1 MFSLTMVIGDAQ
13 IERFTHIGRS
23 LFSSDNS
30 LTLADKL
37 KALMKPTQTLGLIQ
51 WFHEHKQLPRT
62 MGNSKMKTVGVIGL
76 GYVGLPTAIG
86 FHDAGFEVWGVDV
99 SQRTVDMVMAGKNP
113 TGDPDVD
120 DIVPAPGT
128 ERWHITNSTAEA
140 VPHCDV
146 VLVTVPTPITH
157 DLKPDLSYV
166 EAAGRA
172 VFEAIP
178 KGSNT
183 IVVLESTVYPGVTA
197 QTWMPI
203 VDELGL
209 VTGEDVEIA
218 YCPERFNPGD
228 PAHGVRQVARVIGC
242 SNPEVGQALV
252 SLYSKLTSEDVR
264 YVGKLEVAEAA
275 KVIENVQRDINIA
288 LVNELARIFPALDV
302 DVEDVL
308 SAAATK
314 WNFHRYTPGVGV
326 GGHCIPVDPYY
337 MIQRAADV
345 GVPAGLITAAR
356 AVNRSMP
363 NHVAQVLVNI
373 LWKAGL
379 SAENT
384 KVLLLGW
391 SYKAEVGDPRETPA
405 EPLAEAL
412 HEKGIG
418 VGVYDPHLEAEGMPD
433 HVDWVGTLDEA
444 KGYDMAVL
452 VTAHKACVDL
462 DWRRLLSQMNTPL
475 LYDGRRVLDLPE
487 LESMGWGVH
496 AVGRPN

>member
-1 MFSLTMVIGDAQ
+1 MDWSQ
-13 IERFTHIGRS
+13 RFAGRVK
-23 LFSSDNS
+23 NGE
-30 LTLADKL
+30 L
-37 KALMKPTQTLGLIQ
+37 K
-51 WFHEHKQLPRT
+51 
-62 MGNSKMKTVGVIGL
+62 VGIIGL

-99 SQRTVDMVMAGKNP
+99 SQRTVDMVLKGENP

-128 ERWHITNSTAEA
+128 ERWHITNSAAEA

-166 EAAGRA
+166 AAAGRD
-172 VFEAIP
+172 VFNSIP

-197 QTWMPI
+197 QTWTPI
-203 VDELGL
+203 IKELGL
-209 VTGEDVEIA
+209 EIGKDLEIA

-242 SNPEVGQALV
+242 SNPDVGEALV
-252 SLYSKLTSEDVR
+252 ALYSQLTTEDVR

-363 NHVAQVLVNI
+363 SHVAGVLSEIMWNSKV
-373 LWKAGL
+373 
-379 SAENT
+379 SADDAR
-384 KVLLLGW
+384 VLLLGW

-405 EPLAEAL
+405 EPLAETLMA
-412 HEKGIG
+412 KGIT
-418 VGVYDPHLEAEGMPD
+418 VGAWDPHLDNNSFPKG
-433 HVDWVGTLDEA
+433 VQSVSTLDEA
-444 KGYDMAVL
+444 QDFDMVVL
-452 VTAHKACVDL
+452 VTAHKACLEL
-462 DWRRLLSQMNTPL
+462 DWQALLGQMRTPL
-475 LYDGRRVLDLPE
+475 LYDGRRVLDLDT
-487 LESMGWGVH
+487 LKHMGWKPY
-496 AVGRPN
+496 AVGRPLAD

>member
-1 MFSLTMVIGDAQ
+1 MGTPLSFAEQ
-13 IERFTHIGRS
+13 IARG
-23 LFSSDNS
+23 
-30 LTLADKL
+30 
-37 KALMKPTQTLGLIQ
+37 QV
-51 WFHEHKQLPRT
+51 
-62 MGNSKMKTVGVIGL
+62 TVGIIGL

-86 FHDAGFEVWGVDV
+86 FHDAGFEIWGVDV
-99 SQRTVDMVMAGKNP
+99 SQRTVDMVRRGENP

-128 ERWHITNSTAEA
+128 ERWNITTSTAEA

-197 QTWMPI
+197 QTWLPI
-203 VDELGL
+203 VEELGL
-209 VTGEDVEIA
+209 VIGEDVEIA

-228 PAHGVRQVARVIGC
+228 AAHGVRQVARVIGC
-242 SNPEVGQALV
+242 SNPEIGEKLV
-252 SLYSKLTSEDVR
+252 QLYSKLTTEDVR

-363 NHVAQVLVNI
+363 SHVAGVLSDIMWNAKV
-373 LWKAGL
+373 
-379 SAENT
+379 SADDA

-405 EPLAEAL
+405 EPLAETL
-412 HEKGIG
+412 MSKGII
-418 VGVYDPHLEAEGMPD
+418 VGAWDPHLEQASFPEGVHEISDISSAE
-433 HVDWVGTLDEA
+433 
-444 KGYDMAVL
+444 GYDMVVL
-452 VTAHKACVDL
+452 VTAHKACLEL
-462 DWRRLLSQMNTPL
+462 DWQALLSNMRTPL
-475 LYDGRRVLDLPE
+475 LYDGRRVLN
-487 LESMGWGVH
+487 LENLRSMGWAPY
-496 AVGRPN
+496 AVGRPLDN

>member
-1 MFSLTMVIGDAQ
+1 MGSVFEHEIGGG
-13 IERFTHIGRS
+13 HLS
-23 LFSSDNS
+23 
-30 LTLADKL
+30 
-37 KALMKPTQTLGLIQ
+37 
-51 WFHEHKQLPRT
+51 
-62 MGNSKMKTVGVIGL
+62 VGIIGL

-86 FHDAGFEVWGVDV
+86 FHDAGFNVWGVDV
-99 SQRTVDMVMAGKNP
+99 SQRTVDMVLKGENP

-128 ERWHITNSTAEA
+128 ERWHITNSAAEA

-166 EAAGRA
+166 AGAGRD
-172 VFEAIP
+172 VFNAIP

-197 QTWMPI
+197 QTWHPI
-203 VDELGL
+203 IEELGL
-209 VTGEDVEIA
+209 EIGKDLEIA

-242 SNPEVGQALV
+242 SNPDVGESLV
-252 SLYSKLTSEDVR
+252 ALYSQLTTEDVR

-363 NHVAQVLVNI
+363 SHVAGVLSDIMWSSKVP
-373 LWKAGL
+373 ADD
-379 SAENT
+379 AR
-384 KVLLLGW
+384 VLLLGW

-405 EPLAEAL
+405 EPLAETLMA
-412 HEKGIG
+412 KGIT
-418 VGVYDPHLEAEGMPD
+418 VGAWDPHLDNNSFPEG
-433 HVDWVGTLDEA
+433 VQSVSTLDEA
-444 KGYDMAVL
+444 LDFDMVVL
-452 VTAHKACVDL
+452 VTAHKACLEL
-462 DWRRLLSQMNTPL
+462 DWQGLLSQMRTPL
-475 LYDGRRVLDLPE
+475 LYDGRRVLDLDA
-487 LESMGWGVH
+487 LKHMGWKAY
-496 AVGRPN
+496 AVGKPLAE

>member
-1 MFSLTMVIGDAQ
+1 MSWSQ
-13 IERFTHIGRS
+13 R
-23 LFSSDNS
+23 FSS
-30 LTLADKL
+30 
-37 KALMKPTQTLGLIQ
+37 LISN
-51 WFHEHKQLPRT
+51 ED
-62 MGNSKMKTVGVIGL
+62 MTVGIIGL

-86 FHDAGFEVWGVDV
+86 FHDAGFTVWGVDV
-99 SQRTVDMVMAGKNP
+99 SQRTVDMVKAGENP

-120 DIVPAPGT
+120 DIIPAPGT
-128 ERWHITNSTAEA
+128 ERWSITTSTAEA

-146 VLVTVPTPITH
+146 VLVTVPTPITP

-203 VDELGL
+203 IEELAL
-209 VTGEDVEIA
+209 VIGEDLEIA

-228 PAHGVRQVARVIGC
+228 SAHGVRQVARVIGC
-242 SNPEVGQALV
+242 SNPDVGEALV
-252 SLYSKLTSEDVR
+252 TLYQKLTSEDVR

-337 MIQRAADV
+337 MIQRASDV

-363 NHVAQVLVNI
+363 SHVAGVLTDVM
-373 LWKAGL
+373 W
-379 SAENT
+379 SA
-384 KVLLLGW
+384 KVPADAARVLLLGW

-405 EPLAEAL
+405 EPLAETLIA
-412 HEKGIG
+412 KGIT
-418 VGVYDPHLEAEGMPD
+418 VGAWDPHLEGSMFPEGVIAETD
-433 HVDWVGTLDEA
+433 VSEA
-444 KGYDMAVL
+444 NGYDMVVL
-452 VTAHKACVDL
+452 VTAHKACLDL
-462 DWRRLLSQMNTPL
+462 DWQALLSNMRTPL
-475 LYDGRRVLDLPE
+475 LYDGRRVLDLE
-487 LESMGWGVH
+487 ALKSMGWQCY
-496 AVGRPN
+496 AVGKPLGE

>member
-1 MFSLTMVIGDAQ
+1 M
-13 IERFTHIGRS
+13 
-23 LFSSDNS
+23 NS
-30 LTLADKL
+30 LSDIAVKITSGHL
-37 KALMKPTQTLGLIQ
+37 
-51 WFHEHKQLPRT
+51 R
-62 MGNSKMKTVGVIGL
+62 VGIVGL

-86 FHDAGFEVWGVDV
+86 FHEAGFEVWGVDV
-99 SQRTVDMVMAGKNP
+99 SQRTVDMVLQGKNP

-120 DIVPAPGT
+120 GIVPAPGT
-128 ERWHITNSTAEA
+128 ERWHITTSSAEA

-146 VLVTVPTPITH
+146 ILVTVPTPITH

-166 EAAGRA
+166 AGAGRD
-172 VFEAIP
+172 VFQAIQ
-178 KGSNT
+178 KGSGT

-197 QTWMPI
+197 QTWLPI
-203 VDELGL
+203 IEELGL
-209 VTGEDVEIA
+209 VIGEDLEIA

-242 SNPEVGQALV
+242 SNPEVGAALV
-252 SLYSKLTSEDVR
+252 ALYQRLTTEDVR

-363 NHVAQVLVNI
+363 SHVAGVLSDLMWN
-373 LWKAGL
+373 AGVP
-379 SAENT
+379 AGEA

-405 EPLAEAL
+405 EPLAETLMA
-412 HEKGIG
+412 KGIA
-418 VGVYDPHLEAEGMPD
+418 VGAWDPHLESNMFPAGVEVVSNISEAE
-433 HVDWVGTLDEA
+433 
-444 KGYDMAVL
+444 GYDMAVL
-452 VTAHKACVDL
+452 VTAHKACL
-462 DWRRLLSQMNTPL
+462 SIDWAALVKQMRTPL
-475 LYDGRRVLDLPE
+475 IYDGRRVLDLDD
-487 LESMGWGVH
+487 LTSKGWKAY
-496 AVGRPN
+496 AVGRPV

>member
-1 MFSLTMVIGDAQ
+1 MDWNA
-13 IERFTHIGRS
+13 RY
-23 LFSSDNS
+23 
-30 LTLADKL
+30 ADRVKN
-37 KALMKPTQTLGLIQ
+37 G
-51 WFHEHKQLPRT
+51 QL
-62 MGNSKMKTVGVIGL
+62 TVGIIGL

-86 FHDAGFEVWGVDV
+86 FHDAGFNVWGVDV
-99 SQRTVDMVMAGKNP
+99 SQRTVDMVLKGKNP

-128 ERWHITNSTAEA
+128 ENWHITNSAAEA

-166 EAAGRA
+166 AGA
-172 VFEAIP
+172 GLDVFQAIP
-178 KGSNT
+178 KGSRT

-197 QTWMPI
+197 QTWHPI
-203 VDELGL
+203 IEELGL
-209 VTGEDVEIA
+209 KVGEDLEIA

-242 SNPEVGQALV
+242 SNPEVGAALV
-252 SLYSKLTSEDVR
+252 ALYQRLTAEDVR

-363 NHVAQVLVNI
+363 SHVAGVLSD
-373 LWKAGL
+373 LMWSAGV
-379 SAENT
+379 AAGDA

-405 EPLAEAL
+405 EPLAETLMA
-412 HEKGIG
+412 KGIT
-418 VGVYDPHLEAEGMPD
+418 VGAWDPHLDDGSYPEGVEVVTD
-433 HVDWVGTLDEA
+433 INA
-444 KGYDMAVL
+444 AQGYDMAVL
-452 VTAHKACVDL
+452 VTAHKACLSL
-462 DWRRLLSQMNTPL
+462 DWESLAKQMRTPL
-475 LYDGRRVLDLPE
+475 MYDGRRVLDLDE
-487 LESMGWGVH
+487 LKSSGWNAY
-496 AVGRPN
+496 AVGRPV

>member
-1 MFSLTMVIGDAQ
+1 MDMLHA
-13 IERFTHIGRS
+13 FT
-23 LFSSDNS
+23 
-30 LTLADKL
+30 DKIANGQL
-37 KALMKPTQTLGLIQ
+37 K
-51 WFHEHKQLPRT
+51 
-62 MGNSKMKTVGVIGL
+62 VGIIGL

-99 SQRTVDMVMAGKNP
+99 SQRTVDMVLKGENP

-128 ERWHITNSTAEA
+128 ERWNITNSAAEA

-146 VLVTVPTPITH
+146 ILVTVPTPITH

-166 EAAGRA
+166 AGAGRD
-172 VFEAIP
+172 VFQAIR

-203 VDELGL
+203 IEELGL
-209 VTGEDVEIA
+209 IIGEDLEIA

-242 SNPEVGQALV
+242 ENPEIGEILV
-252 SLYSKLTSEDVR
+252 QLYSKLTTEDVR

-363 NHVAQVLVNI
+363 SHVAGVLSDLMWN
-373 LWKAGL
+373 AGVP
-379 SAENT
+379 AGEA

-405 EPLAEAL
+405 EPLAETL
-412 HEKGIG
+412 MSKGIT
-418 VGVYDPHLEAEGMPD
+418 VGAWDPHLEDAMYPEGVEVISD
-433 HVDWVGTLDEA
+433 IGA
-444 KGYDMAVL
+444 AQGYDMAIL
-452 VTAHKACVDL
+452 VTAHKACLAL
-462 DWRRLLSQMNTPL
+462 DWSSLAKQMRTPL
-475 LYDGRRVLDLPE
+475 IYDGRRVLDLEE
-487 LESMGWGVH
+487 LKSCGWNAF
-496 AVGRPN
+496 AVGRPV

>member
-1 MFSLTMVIGDAQ
+1 MGGNLQDLNLKNITGLTIG
-13 IERFTHIGRS
+13 I
-23 LFSSDNS
+23 
-30 LTLADKL
+30 
-37 KALMKPTQTLGLIQ
+37 
-51 WFHEHKQLPRT
+51 
-62 MGNSKMKTVGVIGL
+62 VGL

-86 FHDAGFEVWGVDV
+86 FHDAGFDVWGVDV
-99 SQRTVDMVMAGKNP
+99 SQRTVDMVLKGQNP

-120 DIVPAPGT
+120 DIVPKPET
-128 ERWHITNSTAEA
+128 ERWHITTSAAEA

-166 EAAGRA
+166 EAAGRD
-172 VFEAIP
+172 VFNHLK

-183 IVVLESTVYPGVTA
+183 IVILESTVYPGVTA
-197 QTWMPI
+197 QTWLPI
-203 VDELGL
+203 IEELGL
-209 VTGEDVEIA
+209 VIGEDVEIA

-242 SNPEVGQALV
+242 SNPEVGEKLV
-252 SLYSKLTSEDVR
+252 ELYSKLTSEDVR

-363 NHVAQVLVNI
+363 NHVAGVVTDLMWNANVP
-373 LWKAGL
+373 AGE
-379 SAENT
+379 A

-405 EPLAEAL
+405 EPLAATL
-412 HEKGIG
+412 LGKNIT
-418 VGVYDPHLEAEGMPD
+418 VGAWDPHIESSLYPEGVVPVEDISDAEG
-433 HVDWVGTLDEA
+433 
-444 KGYDMAVL
+444 YDLVIL
-452 VTAHKACVDL
+452 VTAHKACLEIDWSALL
-462 DWRRLLSQMNTPL
+462 DRMRTPIV
-475 LYDGRRVLDLPE
+475 YDGRRVLDLNE
-487 LESMGWGVH
+487 LESMGWATH
-496 AVGRPN
+496 AVGKPV

>member
-1 MFSLTMVIGDAQ
+1 MSKESG
-13 IERFTHIGRS
+13 
-23 LFSSDNS
+23 
-30 LTLADKL
+30 
-37 KALMKPTQTLGLIQ
+37 GL
-51 WFHEHKQLPRT
+51 
-62 MGNSKMKTVGVIGL
+62 SVGIIGL

-86 FHDAGFEVWGVDV
+86 FHDAGFNVWGVDV
-99 SQRTVDMVMAGKNP
+99 SQRSVDMILRGENP

-120 DIVPAPGT
+120 DIVPKPGT
-128 ERWHITNSTAEA
+128 ERWNITTSTAEA
-140 VPHCDV
+140 VPNCDV
-146 VLVTVPTPITH
+146 ILVTVPTPITH

-166 EAAGRA
+166 AAAGRA

-183 IVVLESTVYPGVTA
+183 IVVLESTVYPGVTTE
-197 QTWMPI
+197 TWLPI
-203 VDELGL
+203 IEELGL
-209 VTGEDVEIA
+209 VIGEDVEIA

-242 SNPEVGQALV
+242 PNPEVGQKLV
-252 SLYSKLTSEDVR
+252 DLYSKLTSEDVR

-288 LVNELARIFPALDV
+288 LVNELARIFPAMDV

-363 NHVAQVLVNI
+363 NHVAGVVTDLM
-373 LWKAGL
+373 WSAGVP
-379 SAENT
+379 AGEA

-405 EPLAEAL
+405 EPLAATL
-412 HEKGIG
+412 IG
-418 VGVYDPHLEAEGMPD
+418 KNITVGAWDPHIDSSLYPESVVP
-433 HVDWVGTLDEA
+433 VDDLSEVD
-444 KGYDMAVL
+444 GYDLVIL
-452 VTAHKACVDL
+452 VTAHKACL
-462 DWRRLLSQMNTPL
+462 NIDWGALLNRMRTPIV
-475 LYDGRRVLDLPE
+475 YDGRRVLDLEE
-487 LESMGWGVH
+487 LEAMGWKAH
-496 AVGRPN
+496 AVGRPIQEN

>member
-1 MFSLTMVIGDAQ
+1 MVKSVAI
-13 IERFTHIGRS
+13 
-23 LFSSDNS
+23 
-30 LTLADKL
+30 
-37 KALMKPTQTLGLIQ
+37 
-51 WFHEHKQLPRT
+51 
-62 MGNSKMKTVGVIGL
+62 IGL

-86 FHDAGFEVWGVDV
+86 FHDAGFNVWGVDV
-99 SQRTVDMVMAGKNP
+99 SERSVKMILRGENP

-120 DIVPAPGT
+120 DIVPQPGS
-128 ERWHITNSTAEA
+128 ERWNITMSTAEA
-140 VPHCDV
+140 VPQCDV
-146 VLVTVPTPITH
+146 VLVTVPTPITQ

-166 EAAGRA
+166 AAAGRA

-183 IVVLESTVYPGVTA
+183 IVVLESTVYPGVTTE
-197 QTWMPI
+197 TWLPI
-203 VDELGL
+203 IEELGL
-209 VTGEDVEIA
+209 IIGEDVEIA

-242 SNPEVGQALV
+242 SNPGVGEKLV
-252 SLYSKLTSEDVR
+252 DLYSKLTSEDVR

-363 NHVAQVLVNI
+363 SHVAGVVTDL
-373 LWKAGL
+373 LWNAGVPAGKA
-379 SAENT
+379 

-405 EPLAEAL
+405 EPLAATLMAKNIE
-412 HEKGIG
+412 
-418 VGVYDPHLEAEGMPD
+418 VGAWDPHIESALYPEGVVPVEDVTDAEG
-433 HVDWVGTLDEA
+433 
-444 KGYDMAVL
+444 YDLVIL
-452 VTAHKACVDL
+452 VTAHNACLEL
-462 DWRRLLSQMNTPL
+462 DWHTLLSKMRTPI
-475 LYDGRRVLDLPE
+475 LYDGRRVLDLDN
-487 LESMGWGVH
+487 LKSLGWETY
-496 AVGRPN
+496 AVGRPIMEH

>member
-1 MFSLTMVIGDAQ
+1 MSMAHPADFAVRAATGDLTIG
-13 IERFTHIGRS
+13 I
-23 LFSSDNS
+23 
-30 LTLADKL
+30 
-37 KALMKPTQTLGLIQ
+37 
-51 WFHEHKQLPRT
+51 
-62 MGNSKMKTVGVIGL
+62 IGL

-86 FHDAGFEVWGVDV
+86 FHDAGFNVWGVDV
-99 SQRTVDMVMAGKNP
+99 SQRTVDMVNAGENP

-128 ERWHITNSTAEA
+128 ERWNITTSSAKA

-166 EAAGRA
+166 AGAGRD
-172 VFEAIP
+172 VFQAIP
-178 KGSNT
+178 KGSRT

-203 VDELGL
+203 IEELELTIGDDL
-209 VTGEDVEIA
+209 EIA

-242 SNPEVGQALV
+242 SNPEVGAALV
-252 SLYSKLTSEDVR
+252 ALYQRLTAEDVR

-363 NHVAQVLVNI
+363 SHVAGVLSD
-373 LWKAGL
+373 LMWSAGV
-379 SAENT
+379 AAGDA

-405 EPLAEAL
+405 EPLAETLMA
-412 HEKGIG
+412 KGIT
-418 VGVYDPHLEAEGMPD
+418 VGAWDPHLDDGSYPEGVEVVTD
-433 HVDWVGTLDEA
+433 ITA
-444 KGYDMAVL
+444 AQGYDMAVL
-452 VTAHKACVDL
+452 VTAHKACLSL
-462 DWRRLLSQMNTPL
+462 DWASLAKQMRTPL
-475 LYDGRRVLDLPE
+475 MYDGRRVLDLDE
-487 LESMGWGVH
+487 LKSSGWNAY
-496 AVGRPN
+496 AVGRPV

>member
-1 MFSLTMVIGDAQ
+1 MGYSSKFPQDAKDGQLTI
-13 IERFTHIGRS
+13 
-23 LFSSDNS
+23 
-30 LTLADKL
+30 
-37 KALMKPTQTLGLIQ
+37 
-51 WFHEHKQLPRT
+51 
-62 MGNSKMKTVGVIGL
+62 GVIGL

-86 FHDAGFEVWGVDV
+86 FHDAGFNVWGVDV
-99 SQRTVDMVMAGKNP
+99 SQRTVDMVRAGENP

-120 DIVPAPGT
+120 DIVPGPGT
-128 ERWHITNSTAEA
+128 DRWHITTSSAEA
-140 VPHCDV
+140 VPHCDAI
-146 VLVTVPTPITH
+146 LVTVPTPITH

-166 EAAGRA
+166 AGAGRD
-172 VFEAIP
+172 VFQSIP
-178 KGSNT
+178 KGSRT

-203 VDELGL
+203 IEKLGL
-209 VTGEDVEIA
+209 VIGEDLEIA

-242 SNPEVGQALV
+242 SNPDVGEALV
-252 SLYSKLTSEDVR
+252 ALYQKLTSEDVR

-363 NHVAQVLVNI
+363 SHVAGVLTDI
-373 LWKAGL
+373 MW
-379 SAENT
+379 SAKVPAAEA

-405 EPLAEAL
+405 EPLAETLMA
-412 HEKGIG
+412 KGIT
-418 VGVYDPHLEAEGMPD
+418 VGAWDPHLESSMFPEGVIAETD
-433 HVDWVGTLDEA
+433 VSEA
-444 KGYDMAVL
+444 NGYDMVVL
-452 VTAHKACVDL
+452 VTAHKACLDL
-462 DWRRLLSQMNTPL
+462 DWQALLSNMRTPL
-475 LYDGRRVLDLPE
+475 LYDGRRVLNLDTLK
-487 LESMGWGVH
+487 SIGWQCY
-496 AVGRPN
+496 AVGKPLGE

>member
-1 MFSLTMVIGDAQ
+1 MAASLAVVHVDLVASFQ
-13 IERFTHIGRS
+13 
-23 LFSSDNS
+23 DKVKNS
-30 LTLADKL
+30 NLA
-37 KALMKPTQTLGLIQ
+37 
-51 WFHEHKQLPRT
+51 
-62 MGNSKMKTVGVIGL
+62 VGIIGL

-86 FHDAGFEVWGVDV
+86 FHDAGFNVWGVDV
-99 SQRTVDMVMAGKNP
+99 SQRTVDMVLKGENP

-128 ERWHITNSTAEA
+128 ERWNITTSTAEA

-166 EAAGRA
+166 AGAGRD

-203 VDELGL
+203 IEELGL
-209 VTGEDVEIA
+209 EIGKDLEIA

-242 SNPEVGQALV
+242 SNPDVGAALV
-252 SLYSKLTSEDVR
+252 ALYSKLTSEDVR

-363 NHVAQVLVNI
+363 SHVAGVLSDLMWN
-373 LWKAGL
+373 AGV
-379 SAENT
+379 AAKDA

-405 EPLAEAL
+405 EPLAETLMA
-412 HEKGIG
+412 KGIT
-418 VGVYDPHLEAEGMPD
+418 VGAWDPHLGDGSYPEGVEVISNIAD
-433 HVDWVGTLDEA
+433 AHGF
-444 KGYDMAVL
+444 DMAVL
-452 VTAHKACVDL
+452 VTAHKACLSL
-462 DWRRLLSQMNTPL
+462 DWAQLAQQMRTPL
-475 LYDGRRVLDLPE
+475 IYDGRRVLNLDE
-487 LESMGWGVH
+487 LNNSGWKAY
-496 AVGRPN
+496 AVGRPV

>member
-1 MFSLTMVIGDAQ
+1 MAQ
-13 IERFTHIGRS
+13 PAQFIERAATGDLTIG
-23 LFSSDNS
+23 
-30 LTLADKL
+30 
-37 KALMKPTQTLGLIQ
+37 I
-51 WFHEHKQLPRT
+51 
-62 MGNSKMKTVGVIGL
+62 IGL

-86 FHDAGFEVWGVDV
+86 FHDAGFNVWGVDV
-99 SQRTVDMVMAGKNP
+99 SQRTVDMVKAGKNP

-128 ERWHITNSTAEA
+128 ERWNITTSSAEA

-146 VLVTVPTPITH
+146 ILVTVPTPITH

-166 EAAGRA
+166 EGAGRD
-172 VFEAIP
+172 VFQAIQ

-197 QTWMPI
+197 QTWHPI
-203 VDELGL
+203 IEELGL
-209 VTGEDVEIA
+209 VIGEDLEIA

-228 PAHGVRQVARVIGC
+228 SAHGVRQVARVIGC
-242 SNPEVGQALV
+242 TNPEVGKALV
-252 SLYSKLTSEDVR
+252 ALYQRLTTEDVR

-288 LVNELARIFPALDV
+288 LVNELARIFPALGV

-363 NHVAQVLVNI
+363 SHVAGVLSDLMWNANVP
-373 LWKAGL
+373 AGE
-379 SAENT
+379 A

-405 EPLAEAL
+405 EPLAETLMA
-412 HEKGIG
+412 KGIT
-418 VGVYDPHLEAEGMPD
+418 VGAWDPHLDDESFPEGVEVISD
-433 HVDWVGTLDEA
+433 LSKAVD
-444 KGYDMAVL
+444 YDMAVL
-452 VTAHKACVDL
+452 VTAHKVCLEL
-462 DWRRLLSQMNTPL
+462 DWAALAKQMRTPL
-475 LYDGRRVLDLPE
+475 IYDGRRVLNLDDLT
-487 LESMGWGVH
+487 SKGWKAH
-496 AVGRPN
+496 AVGRPHGDSS

>member
-1 MFSLTMVIGDAQ
+1 MPQPAQFAERAASGDLTIG
-13 IERFTHIGRS
+13 I
-23 LFSSDNS
+23 
-30 LTLADKL
+30 
-37 KALMKPTQTLGLIQ
+37 
-51 WFHEHKQLPRT
+51 
-62 MGNSKMKTVGVIGL
+62 IGL

-86 FHDAGFEVWGVDV
+86 FHDAGFNVWGVDV
-99 SQRTVDMVMAGKNP
+99 SQRTVDMVKAGKNP

-128 ERWHITNSTAEA
+128 ERWHITTSSAEA

-166 EAAGRA
+166 EGAGRD

-197 QTWMPI
+197 QTWHPI
-203 VDELGL
+203 IEELGL
-209 VTGEDVEIA
+209 VIGEDLEIA

-242 SNPEVGQALV
+242 SNPEVGAALV
-252 SLYSKLTSEDVR
+252 ALYQKLTSEDVR

-363 NHVAQVLVNI
+363 SHVAGVLSDIMWNAKVP
-373 LWKAGL
+373 ADD
-379 SAENT
+379 A

-405 EPLAEAL
+405 EPLAETL
-412 HEKGIG
+412 MSKGIT
-418 VGVYDPHLEAEGMPD
+418 VGAWDPHLDNDMFPEGVVAVSD
-433 HVDWVGTLDEA
+433 IESA
-444 KGYDMAVL
+444 QGYDMVVL
-452 VTAHKACVDL
+452 VTAHEACLTL
-462 DWRRLLSQMNTPL
+462 DWANLLSSMRTPL
-475 LYDGRRVLDLPE
+475 VYDGRRVLDLE
-487 LESMGWGVH
+487 ALQSLGWSTF
-496 AVGRPN
+496 AVGKPLVNHQ

>member
-1 MFSLTMVIGDAQ
+1 MGGFSDFKHSAESGD
-13 IERFTHIGRS
+13 
-23 LFSSDNS
+23 L
-30 LTLADKL
+30 
-37 KALMKPTQTLGLIQ
+37 
-51 WFHEHKQLPRT
+51 
-62 MGNSKMKTVGVIGL
+62 TVGIIGL

-86 FHDAGFEVWGVDV
+86 FHDAGFTVWGVDV
-99 SQRTVDMVMAGKNP
+99 SQRTVDMVLQGKNP

-120 DIVPAPGT
+120 DIVPDPGT
-128 ERWHITNSTAEA
+128 ERWHISTSAAEA
-140 VPHCDV
+140 VPNCDV

-166 EAAGRA
+166 EAAGRD
-172 VFEAIP
+172 VFKSIP
-178 KGSNT
+178 KGSRT

-197 QTWMPI
+197 QTWLPI
-203 VDELGL
+203 IEELGL
-209 VTGEDVEIA
+209 VIGEDVEIA

-228 PAHGVRQVARVIGC
+228 SAHGVRQVARVIGC
-242 SNPEVGQALV
+242 SNPEVGEGLV
-252 SLYSKLTSEDVR
+252 ALYSKLTSEDVR

-363 NHVAQVLVNI
+363 SHVAGVLSDLMWNSGVP
-373 LWKAGL
+373 AGD
-379 SAENT
+379 AR
-384 KVLLLGW
+384 VLLLGW

-405 EPLAEAL
+405 EPLAETL
-412 HEKGIG
+412 MSKGIK
-418 VGVYDPHLEAEGMPD
+418 VATWDPHIDFGEYLEGVEVISNIED
-433 HVDWVGTLDEA
+433 A
-444 KGYDMAVL
+444 KGYDIAVL
-452 VTAHKACVDL
+452 VTAHKACLNL
-462 DWRRLLSQMNTPL
+462 DWNKLLGQMRTPL
-475 LYDGRRVLDLPE
+475 VYDGRRVLDLDS
-487 LESMGWGVH
+487 LQKSGWQTY
-496 AVGRPN
+496 AVGKPV

>member
-1 MFSLTMVIGDAQ
+1 MEEGASADFSTIG
-13 IERFTHIGRS
+13 I
-23 LFSSDNS
+23 
-30 LTLADKL
+30 
-37 KALMKPTQTLGLIQ
+37 
-51 WFHEHKQLPRT
+51 
-62 MGNSKMKTVGVIGL
+62 IGL

-86 FHDAGFEVWGVDV
+86 FHDAGFNVWGVDV
-99 SQRTVDMVMAGKNP
+99 SQRTVDMVLQGKNP

-120 DIVPAPGT
+120 DIVPKPGT
-128 ERWHITNSTAEA
+128 ERWHITTSTAEA

-166 EAAGRA
+166 EAAGRD
-172 VFEAIP
+172 VFKSIP

-197 QTWMPI
+197 QTWLPI
-203 VDELGL
+203 IEELGL
-209 VTGEDVEIA
+209 VIGEDVEIA

-242 SNPEVGQALV
+242 SNPEVGDSLV
-252 SLYSKLTSEDVR
+252 NLYSKLTSEDVR

-302 DVEDVL
+302 EVEDVL

-363 NHVAQVLVNI
+363 SHVGGVISDI
-373 LWKAGL
+373 LWSAGVD
-379 SAENT
+379 ANDA

-405 EPLAEAL
+405 EPLSHAL
-412 HEKGIG
+412 NSKGIK
-418 VGVYDPHLEAEGMPD
+418 VGVWDPHLTNDMYPEFVSPLSSIDDAEG
-433 HVDWVGTLDEA
+433 
-444 KGYDMAVL
+444 YDIAVL
-452 VTAHKACVDL
+452 VTAHKACVDIE
-462 DWRRLLSQMNTPL
+462 WEVLLTKMRTPII
-475 LYDGRRVLDLPE
+475 YDGRRVLDLDN
-487 LESMGWGVH
+487 LSKMGWMVH
-496 AVGRPN
+496 AVGKPTNH

>member
-1 MFSLTMVIGDAQ
+1 
-13 IERFTHIGRS
+13 
-23 LFSSDNS
+23 
-30 LTLADKL
+30 
-37 KALMKPTQTLGLIQ
+37 MK
-51 WFHEHKQLPRT
+51 
-62 MGNSKMKTVGVIGL
+62 SVGVIGL

-99 SQRTVDMVMAGKNP
+99 SERSVEMILRGENP

-120 DIVPAPGT
+120 HIIPQPGL
-128 ERWHITNSTAEA
+128 ERWNITMSAAEA

-146 VLVTVPTPITH
+146 VLITVPTPITH

-166 EAAGRA
+166 YAAGRA
-172 VFEAIP
+172 VFEAVP

-183 IVVLESTVYPGVTA
+183 IVVLESTVYPGVTTE
-197 QTWMPI
+197 TWLPI
-203 VDELGL
+203 IEELGL
-209 VTGEDVEIA
+209 VIGEDVEIA

-242 SNPEVGQALV
+242 SNPEVGHKLV
-252 SLYSKLTSEDVR
+252 ELYSKLTSEDVR

-337 MIQRAADV
+337 MIQRASDV

-363 NHVAQVLVNI
+363 SHVAGVVTDL
-373 LWKAGL
+373 LWSAGVKA
-379 SAENT
+379 SDAR
-384 KVLLLGW
+384 VLLLGW

-405 EPLAEAL
+405 EPLAATL
-412 HEKGIG
+412 LAKGIT
-418 VGVYDPHLEAEGMPD
+418 VGAWDPHIDSTLFPEGIVAIEDMSTAEG
-433 HVDWVGTLDEA
+433 
-444 KGYDMAVL
+444 YDLAIL
-452 VTAHKACVDL
+452 VTAHKACLNIDWGDL
-462 DWRRLLSQMNTPL
+462 LGKMRTSIV
-475 LYDGRRVLDLPE
+475 YDGRRVLDLDK
-487 LESMGWGVH
+487 LKAMGWVTH
-496 AVGRPN
+496 AVGKPV

>member
-1 MFSLTMVIGDAQ
+1 MAQSAQFAERAATGDLTIG
-13 IERFTHIGRS
+13 I
-23 LFSSDNS
+23 
-30 LTLADKL
+30 
-37 KALMKPTQTLGLIQ
+37 
-51 WFHEHKQLPRT
+51 
-62 MGNSKMKTVGVIGL
+62 IGL

-86 FHDAGFEVWGVDV
+86 FHDAGFNVWGVDV
-99 SQRTVDMVMAGKNP
+99 SQRTVDMVMVGKNP

-128 ERWHITNSTAEA
+128 ERWNITTSTSEA
-140 VPHCDV
+140 VPHCDA

-172 VFEAIP
+172 VFESIP
-178 KGSNT
+178 KGSKT

-197 QTWMPI
+197 QTWHPI
-203 VDELGL
+203 IEELGL
-209 VTGEDVEIA
+209 EIGTDLEIA

-242 SNPEVGQALV
+242 SNPDVGAALV
-252 SLYSKLTSEDVR
+252 ALYSKLTSEDVR

-363 NHVAQVLVNI
+363 NHVAGVLTDVM
-373 LWKAGL
+373 W
-379 SAENT
+379 SAKVPADDA

-405 EPLAEAL
+405 EPLAETL
-412 HEKGIG
+412 LSKGIT
-418 VGVYDPHLEAEGMPD
+418 VGAWDPHLESSMFPEGVHAVTD
-433 HVDWVGTLDEA
+433 VTQVE
-444 KGYDMAVL
+444 GYDMVVL
-452 VTAHKACVDL
+452 VTAHRACLEL
-462 DWRRLLSQMNTPL
+462 DWTALFETMRTPL
-475 LYDGRRVLDLPE
+475 LYDGRRVLDLE
-487 LESMGWGVH
+487 ALRTIGWKPY
-496 AVGRPN
+496 AIGRPLGD

>member
-1 MFSLTMVIGDAQ
+1 MAQ
-13 IERFTHIGRS
+13 PAQFIERAATGDLTIG
-23 LFSSDNS
+23 
-30 LTLADKL
+30 
-37 KALMKPTQTLGLIQ
+37 I
-51 WFHEHKQLPRT
+51 
-62 MGNSKMKTVGVIGL
+62 IGL

-86 FHDAGFEVWGVDV
+86 FHDAGFNVWGVDV
-99 SQRTVDMVMAGKNP
+99 SQRTVDMVKAGKNP

-128 ERWHITNSTAEA
+128 ERWNITTSSAEA

-146 VLVTVPTPITH
+146 ILVTVPTPITH

-166 EAAGRA
+166 EGAGRD
-172 VFEAIP
+172 VFQAIQ

-197 QTWMPI
+197 QTWHPI
-203 VDELGL
+203 IEELGL
-209 VTGEDVEIA
+209 VIGEDLEIA

-242 SNPEVGQALV
+242 TNPEVGKALV
-252 SLYSKLTSEDVR
+252 ALYQRLTTEDVR

-288 LVNELARIFPALDV
+288 LVNELARIFPALGV

-363 NHVAQVLVNI
+363 SHVAGVLSDLMWNANVP
-373 LWKAGL
+373 AVE
-379 SAENT
+379 A

-405 EPLAEAL
+405 EPLAETLMA
-412 HEKGIG
+412 KGIT
-418 VGVYDPHLEAEGMPD
+418 VGAWDPHLDDESFPEGVEVISD
-433 HVDWVGTLDEA
+433 LSKAVD
-444 KGYDMAVL
+444 YDMAVL
-452 VTAHKACVDL
+452 VTAHKVCLEL
-462 DWRRLLSQMNTPL
+462 DWAALAKQMRTPL
-475 LYDGRRVLDLPE
+475 IYDGRRVLNLDDLT
-487 LESMGWGVH
+487 SKGWKAH
-496 AVGRPN
+496 AVGRPHGDSS